1 MTQAKLTLELTPAE
15 AAIVAAG
22 LAGLRGTAKEQA
34 TDAATNGNV
43 KGVVSALRAY
53 GICTALLDRLEE
65 GAALL
70 MQEEEEEEEAVA
82 G

>member
-15 AAIVAAG
+15 AATVAAG
-22 LAGLRGTAKEQA
+22 LAGLRDMAKEQA

-43 KGVVSALRAY
+43 NRMVSALKAY

-65 GAALL
+65 GVTLL
-70 MQEEEEEEEAVA
+70 IQEEEEEAVA